1 MLNWLG
7 GGKVDHPMADQK
19 QARQIVA
26 ELPAN
31 DPAKALQEITEW
43 LESLNQTE
51 GFKVDRR
58 FENIDLL
65 DSAAKNHQ
73 RKLSLDY
80 LSMPRQQKF
89 QENKLWNS
97 VLVSGRRGRR
107 IHPVHR
113 AARTR
118 TGGSTAVRKSVPV
131 IVARACA
138 F

>member
-7 GGKVDHPMADQK
+7 GGKVDHPMADPK
-19 QARQIVA
+19 QAREVVA
-26 ELPAN
+26 GLPVN

-73 RKLSLDY
+73 RKLSQDY

-89 QENKLWNS
+89 HENKLWN
-97 VLVSGRRGRR
+97 
-107 IHPVHR
+107 
-113 AARTR
+113 
-118 TGGSTAVRKSVPV
+118 
-131 IVARACA
+131 
-138 F
+138 